1 MRLYFL
7 GLHDWQP
14 AAGMSVYLA
23 GGLVAPGNLDQGVL
37 LEGCVSPHS
46 LDQAQTEPGAEHRD
60 RRDTLLQM
68 VVGVVHRGLTAESSA
83 VRRCSLDAAG
93 SLIEAAQLCKHLH
106 HVAYQ
111 LLHAILE
118 QLPGGSS
125 EGAARQQEKQ
135 PSWGEIAAG
144 LKVVSSVHWIVLLV
158 TGGED
163 AAAGVAALQ
172 ERAVSAVLCGLES
185 PPNGKLIPAAMAAF
199 MQLRRHCLPLAL
211 DSLVHAPTFPV
222 APIAREQGVGLTGGL
237 MAAAVCAAA
246 KEEAL
251 LDLFVGYEPAQA
263 ARQSRCAGI
272 LLQRLGSQLLLSSFV
287 ASHRDLALVG
297 MLGAY
302 LETLRLLAAAHSPTT
317 GRIGKG
323 ARAGAGVRVWRSL
336 EDMACRLRSGEPGGE
351 RGIVAGTMEAGWAQG
366 IWMLDWLCDVRSRP
380 ASFGVSRG
388 GEATGGVAVV
398 QICEVLKGLVQRV
411 LATSVC
417 ADVAVHALVLGL
429 VVWSV

>member
-1 MRLYFL
+1 
-7 GLHDWQP
+7 
-14 AAGMSVYLA
+14 
-23 GGLVAPGNLDQGVL
+23 
-37 LEGCVSPHS
+37 
-46 LDQAQTEPGAEHRD
+46 
-60 RRDTLLQM
+60 
-68 VVGVVHRGLTAESSA
+68 
-83 VRRCSLDAAG
+83 
-93 SLIEAAQLCKHLH
+93 
-106 HVAYQ
+106 
-111 LLHAILE
+111 
-118 QLPGGSS
+118 
-125 EGAARQQEKQ
+125 
-135 PSWGEIAAG
+135 
-144 LKVVSSVHWIVLLV
+144 
-158 TGGED
+158 
-163 AAAGVAALQ
+163 
-172 ERAVSAVLCGLES
+172 
-185 PPNGKLIPAAMAAF
+185 
-199 MQLRRHCLPLAL
+199 
-211 DSLVHAPTFPV
+211 
-222 APIAREQGVGLTGGL
+222 

-429 VVWSV
+429 VVWSVLRGVAVIVSDIASGTDKKSEYANAFASRMGGTVL